1 VGDDATV
8 GALLRRARD
17 GDQDAW
23 NSLVERL
30 SPLVHGVCRR
40 FGLREADVLDVGQ
53 SVWLA
58 LIEHLDRIRAADAL
72 PGWIATTARRECL
85 QHVTGRTGRQRQELV
100 GEVEGATEDPA
111 DDITDLLLTE
121 ARYAALREAFRSL
134 APQHQQL
141 LLLLLRQPPLP
152 YSQISRTLGMPVG
165 SIGPTRGRCIEKL
178 RSHPAVQAIMEPDA
192 AASRDGGR
200 RS

>member
-1 VGDDATV
+1 M
-8 GALLRRARD
+8 
-17 GDQDAW
+17 
-23 NSLVERL
+23 

-58 LIEHLDRIRAADAL
+58 LLEHLDRIRAGDAL

-85 QHVTGRTGRQRQELV
+85 QLVTGKTGRQRRELV
-100 GEVEGATEDPA
+100 GDVDGAADDPA
-111 DDITDLLLTE
+111 DDIADLLLSE
-121 ARYAALREAFRSL
+121 ERHAALREAFRSL

-141 LLLLLRQPPLP
+141 LLLLLRQPPLA
-152 YSQISRTLGMPVG
+152 YTEISRTLGMPVG

-178 RSHPAVQAIMEPDA
+178 RAHPAVQAIMEPDA
-192 AASRDGGR
+192 AASREAGR
-200 RS
+200 PS

>member
-1 VGDDATV
+1 
-8 GALLRRARD
+8 
-17 GDQDAW
+17 
-23 NSLVERL
+23 
-30 SPLVHGVCRR
+30 
-40 FGLREADVLDVGQ
+40 
-53 SVWLA
+53 
-58 LIEHLDRIRAADAL
+58 L

-85 QHVTGRTGRQRQELV
+85 QLVTGRTGRQRQELV

-111 DDITDLLLTE
+111 DDITDLLLSE
-121 ARYAALREAFRSL
+121 ARHAALREAFRSL

-152 YSQISRTLGMPVG
+152 YSEISRTLGMRVG